1 MAKCNLNIN
10 GKVIS
15 SRRGDTVMDA
25 ALGGGVFI
33 PQDCCSGQCETC
45 RVRVAWGNVEDRGT
59 AYGDTVLA
67 CQAILTGDTT
77 ITYEEVPPASV
88 VKGRV
93 SEISSLSPDILQV
106 VIDLAEPLNLRPGQ
120 YVGVRFAGFPEREY
134 SPTARLNAEV
144 GHMELILHVKRLPD
158 GIVSSQFGRNILLDH
173 QVRVRGPLGSAFLR
187 ERPTGSILMTSTGT
201 GWAPIWSM
209 ARAACLAPKPPE
221 LYIIAGARNPESLY
235 MKPALDWLKQMGV
248 SEIIVT
254 ARERAEGQARLGT
267 PDAFLPALTGKEI
280 VYVAGASRL
289 VNPVK
294 ERAAA
299 AGARC
304 YADPFT
310 PSRHAPGISDRVAGF
325 MRAVRGV
332 RPGGRLSV

>member
-1 MAKCNLNIN
+1 MARCNLNIN
-10 GKVIS
+10 GKVIAS
-15 SRRGDTVMDA
+15 TRGETIMDA
-25 ALGGGVFI
+25 ALGGGVFV

-45 RVRVAWGNVEDRGT
+45 RVRVAWGTVDDKGT

-67 CQAILTGDTT
+67 CQATLTGDATVT
-77 ITYEEVPPASV
+77 FEEIPPASIIR
-88 VKGRV
+88 GQV
-93 SEISSLSPDILQV
+93 SEISSLSPDVLQV
-106 VIDLAEPLNLRPGQ
+106 VIQLAEPMNIRPGQ

-134 SPTARLNAEV
+134 SPTVRLNAEI
-144 GHMELILHVKRLPD
+144 GEAELILHIKRLP
-158 GIVSSQFGRNILLDH
+158 GGLVSSEFGRNILLNH
-173 QVRVRGPLGSAFLR
+173 PVRVRGPLGSAFLR
-187 ERPTGSILMTSTGT
+187 ERPAGGILMTSTGT

-209 ARAACLAPKPPE
+209 ARAACLTARRPE
-221 LYIIAGARNPESLY
+221 LCIVVGARDPESLY

-254 ARERAEGQARLGT
+254 ARERAEGETRLGT
-267 PDAFLPALTGKEI
+267 PDAFLPELTSREV

-310 PSRHAPGISDRVAGF
+310 PSRHTPGITDRVAGF
-325 MRAVRGV
+325 MLAVRR
-332 RPGGRLSV
+332 RPGLRLSV

>member
-15 SRRGDTVMDA
+15 SRRGDTIMDA

-45 RVRVAWGNVEDRGT
+45 RVRVAWGTVEDRGT

-67 CQAILTGDTT
+67 CQATLTGDATVT
-77 ITYEEVPPASV
+77 FEEIPPASI

-106 VIDLAEPLNLRPGQ
+106 VIDLAEPMNLRPGSMS
-120 YVGVRFAGFPEREY
+120 ACA
-134 SPTARLNAEV
+134 SPASRARV
-144 GHMELILHVKRLPD
+144 QPD
-158 GIVSSQFGRNILLDH
+158 GAAQRGDRRGRAYPPREKAAGRDRLK
-173 QVRVRGPLGSAFLR
+173 RVRPQYPAQSPGAR
-187 ERPTGSILMTSTGT
+187 A
-201 GWAPIWSM
+201 WAARQRVS
-209 ARAACLAPKPPE
+209 ARAARRPDPDDLHGHRLGADLVDGQGSVPESEAPE
-221 LYIIAGARNPESLY
+221 LSIVAGARDPESLY

-254 ARERAEGQARLGT
+254 ARERAHGPTRLGT
-267 PDAFLPALTGKEI
+267 PDAFLPPLTSKEV

-289 VNPVK
+289 VNPVR

-310 PSRHAPGISDRVAGF
+310 PSRHAPGIADRVAGF
-325 MRAVRGV
+325 MRAVR
-332 RPGGRLSV
+332 RPQGLRLSV